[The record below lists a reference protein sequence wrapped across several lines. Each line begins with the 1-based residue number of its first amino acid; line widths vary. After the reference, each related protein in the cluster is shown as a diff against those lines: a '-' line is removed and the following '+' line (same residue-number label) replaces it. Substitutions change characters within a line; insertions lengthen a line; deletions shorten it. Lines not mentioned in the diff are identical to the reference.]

1 MDFKEIR
8 QQSGMNKTQFAEY
21 FNIPY
26 RTIQNWEA
34 GVRQCPA
41 YVLDLIKYKLNN
53 ENKGR
58 K

>member
-8 QQSGMNKTQFAEY
+8 QASGMNKTQFAEY

-41 YVLDLIKYKLNN
+41 YVLDLIQYKLNN